1 MQFVKSAPGDE
12 PIVVE
17 GYFAAT
23 PEEVYEAWTTPEI
36 IVQWFGLER
45 DSLHAADIDLRPGGR
60 WQLLHSKDAE
70 KSVGFEGR
78 YIDIKPQEKL
88 IYSWSYVVE
97 HVNGDREATPDSRV
111 EVDFIPKGKG
121 TFVRLVHSLVRTE
134 DARRG
139 IGGGWQA
146 SFTSL
151 GEVLA
156 EQKPA

>member
-1 MQFVKSAPGDE
+1 MQFVKSAPGED

-23 PEEVYEAWTTPEI
+23 PDEVFEAWTTPEI

-45 DSLHAADIDLRPGGR
+45 DSLHSADIDLRPGGQWR
-60 WQLLHSKDAE
+60 FLHSKDAE
-70 KSVGFEGR
+70 KSTGFEGR
-78 YIDIKPQEKL
+78 YIDVKPQEKL
-88 IYSWSYVVE
+88 IYTWAYVVE
-97 HVNGDREATPDSRV
+97 HRNGEREVSPDSQV
-111 EVDFIPKGKG
+111 EVDFIPQGKG
-121 TFVRLVHSLVRTE
+121 TIVRLVHSMVRTE

-151 GEVLA
+151 GEVLTERA
-156 EQKPA
+156 HN